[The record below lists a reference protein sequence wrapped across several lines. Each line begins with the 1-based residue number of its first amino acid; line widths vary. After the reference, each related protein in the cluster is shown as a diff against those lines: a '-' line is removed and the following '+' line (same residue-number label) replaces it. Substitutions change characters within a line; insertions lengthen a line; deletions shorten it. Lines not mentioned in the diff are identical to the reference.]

1 MSVRPVARPL
11 TKGRHMSEQPHTS
24 GVNPNRGDGSTS
36 DPNWRGDA
44 GDQGNDLRFAEE
56 QQLINSQAQNDE
68 SVADETGS
76 VTGGYTGAQ
85 RADGVGEYTEG
96 ESQLDEGEY
105 TDVDGTTD
113 ADPDRQGEYTDADS
127 VPSLQDGGDDAEGTA
142 RG

>member
-1 MSVRPVARPL
+1 
-11 TKGRHMSEQPHTS
+11 MSEQPHNS
-24 GVNPNRGDGSTS
+24 EVNPNEGDGSTS

-68 SVADETGS
+68 TAADPSGGA
-76 VTGGYTGAQ
+76 TGGYTGAQ

-96 ESQLDEGEY
+96 QNQLDEGEY

-113 ADPDRQGEYTDADS
+113 ADSNLEGEYTDVDS
-127 VPSLQDGGDDAEGTA
+127 VPSLQEGGDDADGDA
-142 RG
+142 RR